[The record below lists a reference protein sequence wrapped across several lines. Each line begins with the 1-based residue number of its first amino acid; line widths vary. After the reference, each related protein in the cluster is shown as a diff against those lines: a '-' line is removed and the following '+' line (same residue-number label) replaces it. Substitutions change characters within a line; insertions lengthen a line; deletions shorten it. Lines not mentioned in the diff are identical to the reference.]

1 MKVIIPVAGKGT
13 RLLPLTKHVPKPLI
27 RVAGRAVMDYVM
39 DQVDELDVEELIIIT
54 GHLKAKV
61 EAYIRTHYHYPA
73 RFIEQ
78 RVQDGTASAIDLA
91 RPYVDGPVLII
102 FVDTL
107 FDADLGMIPRVDA
120 DGIIWVK
127 EVEDYQRF
135 GVVVTDERGY
145 MRQIVEKPSEPIS
158 KLANIGL
165 YYIRD
170 WRTLFDG
177 IAWTKSRPPHNGEFF
192 LTDAFQY
199 MVDQGKKLLAAP
211 VGGWYDCGKVATVLE
226 TNRHLLENGRAQRP
240 RPRPPVKVIDP
251 VYVAE
256 GVELE
261 DCTIGPNVSI
271 DTGSVVKKSV
281 LRDTIVGERSRIVDA
296 TIEGS
301 MVGDDSEIVGQKLS
315 QSIAAGKEVVKAP

>member
-1 MKVIIPVAGKGT
+1 
-13 RLLPLTKHVPKPLI
+13 
-27 RVAGRAVMDYVM
+27 MDYVM
-39 DQVDELDVEELIIIT
+39 DEVSQLEVEELIIIT
-54 GHLKAKV
+54 GHLKDKV
-61 EAYIRTHYHYPA
+61 EQHIRTHYPYPA

-78 RVQDGTASAIDLA
+78 KVQDGTASAIDLA

-145 MRQIVEKPSEPIS
+145 MKKIVEKPSEPIS

-170 WRTLFDG
+170 WRSLFDG
-177 IAWTKSRPPHNGEFF
+177 IAWTKGRPPVKGEYF

-199 MVDQGKKLLAAP
+199 MVDHNKRLLAAP
-211 VGGWYDCGKVATVLE
+211 VGGWYDCGKVDTVLE
-226 TNRHLLENGRAQRP
+226 TNRHLLENGRARRP
-240 RPRPPVKVIDP
+240 KPRAQVRILEP
-251 VYVAE
+251 VYIAD
-256 GVELE
+256 GVELD

-271 DTGSVVKKSV
+271 DTGSVVKTSV
-281 LRDTIVGERSRIVDA
+281 LRDTIVGSNAKIL
-296 TIEGS
+296 GS
-301 MVGDDSEIVGQKLS
+301 TVENSMIGDDSEIVGQKLKAM
-315 QSIAAGKEVVKAP
+315 IAAGDEIAKAP